1 MELED
6 LYDLIDEMIN
16 VDMAED
22 AEIGMRVRIWHQKYN
37 NPNNDDFDFE
47 DLTEDEEWSEFMV
60 GEWDDD
66 EE

>member
-16 VDMAED
+16 VDEAED
-22 AEIGMRVRIWHQKYN
+22 TELGMRVREWYQKYN
-37 NPNNDDFDFE
+37 GEEADDLDWE

-60 GEWDDD
+60 DGWDD
-66 EE
+66 E

>member
-1 MELED
+1 MTLED

-16 VDMAED
+16 VDEAED

-37 NPNNDDFDFE
+37 NPNHDDFDFE

-60 GEWDDD
+60 GEWDD
-66 EE
+66 E